1 MRKIEERVWQ
11 EELQRGKHLPGYGGY
26 VSVIEDSP
34 ANDIE
39 LPRRH
44 FRDMEDWG
52 GKQVGYGGHKPM
64 VLARSKSHKR
74 SEQLSFRKVFIY
86 PVPTIQNGR
95 KKHLTEG
102 GCVGYI

>member
-26 VSVIEDSP
+26 VSIIEDSP
-34 ANDIE
+34 ANDIQ

-44 FRDMEDWG
+44 FPDMEDWG
-52 GKQVGYGGHKPM
+52 GKQSGYGGHKPL

-74 SEQLSFRKVFIY
+74 SQHFHIFERYRSIY
-86 PVPTIQNGR
+86 PVLTIQSGQENISQR
-95 KKHLTEG
+95 ED
-102 GCVGYI
+102 V